1 MKHCPF
7 CLQAIQDEAI
17 KCRHCLKMLDGSTP
31 PSLQTPPAQ
40 ALNDAFRNATGRA
53 AEIANQAPEKI
64 AKAFSALDTRIRDG
78 MAAAAAARTSGAAN
92 AEPQLDPIARLQ
104 RLRDLQVAGVISDAD
119 FEEQKARIL
128 SEL

>member
-31 PSLQTPPAQ
+31 PSLQRQPTQ
-40 ALNDAFRNATGRA
+40 VLNEALQNATGRA
-53 AEIANQAPEKI
+53 AEIANQAPQKI

-78 MAAAAAARTSGAAN
+78 IAAASAPRTSGP
-92 AEPQLDPIARLQ
+92 AETEPKLDPIARLQ
-104 RLRDLQVAGVISDAD
+104 RLRDLHVAGVISDAD
-119 FEEQKARIL
+119 FEAQKARIL